1 MDPGVGSVAEAW
13 YLIVCGGDASATE
26 GSCMVEV
33 GPGDRFRGGCVDGGG
48 VMLWESGGGEA
59 KADLFI
65 VPLLCEDRVLARGG
79 VEGTWVKLSSRMA
92 VSFVLAIVIDA

>member
-1 MDPGVGSVAEAW
+1 
-13 YLIVCGGDASATE
+13 
-26 GSCMVEV
+26 
-33 GPGDRFRGGCVDGGG
+33 
-48 VMLWESGGGEA
+48 MLCESGGGDA

-65 VPLLCEDRVLARGG
+65 VPLLCADRVLARGG